1 VYNTS
6 MHQTSSLEPV
16 SVRHLVPH
24 RTCLVN
30 FRQTHISALRNSR
43 YARLG
48 HTGPVRSLR
57 VRCTPDAKV
66 HSSATARVS
75 ALLHESS
82 ATSGGAPDIFG
93 AATVSTTSSDSKPFC
108 KCANSSR
115 VPPTCAC
122 ELAFHKHF
130 SKDFLLLLTMP
141 LNLSIVCKVRSLKWH

>member
-6 MHQTSSLEPV
+6 MHQTSSLELV
-16 SVRHLVPH
+16 SVRRLVPY

-30 FRQTHISALRNSR
+30 FRQTHISALRNFHCT
-43 YARLG
+43 RLG

-57 VRCTPDAKV
+57 VQCTPDAKV

-75 ALLHESS
+75 ALQHEPS
-82 ATSGGAPDIFG
+82 ATSGGTPDISG
-93 AATVSTTSSDSKPFC
+93 PATVSTMSSVSKPFC

-115 VPPTCAC
+115 VPPTCAR
-122 ELAFHKHF
+122 ELAFHKYF